1 MTKSRLQHISDEIM
15 RTDGC
20 SPSYTLSKHVK
31 MANSPFIFYRGSAQL
46 FYADVKAGVI
56 EFPKECETIPL
67 TSVMGDCHTSNFGF
81 LTEEGSHGDTVIF
94 APNDFDDAC
103 VGYAQWD
110 VLRFLTSLHL
120 AQQHCLG
127 VVEGKYVIDDIDIAK
142 PVVSHQQVINAQYAF
157 IERYVETCNRVV
169 KNAMV
174 LNEAVDYCPDAVPS
188 RLAKLYNK
196 AKARSAGGENFT
208 VKSALAKAVHFNGE
222 TLEFKSNS
230 EKYSPLSTQ
239 KYTTLLEAFSP
250 YMDDAVVDIVK
261 RLDAGTGS
269 VNMPRYY
276 FLVGPSKPH
285 SSASFAHC
293 HIVEVKQQ
301 RVAAPIY
308 YFPSINPVNK
318 LNAAHLTARCQRR
331 MQRKPDLVLDEV
343 RFEDAHYLVR
353 SRHHAKVGVD
363 PQDIAMGNKAINGGF
378 EYYAELCGYAL
389 ALAHCRGDRRS
400 TRFASSASTSFSQVK
415 SLLVKIANLYTEQ
428 VVDDHALFAR
438 EVKKSYQH

>member
-1 MTKSRLQHISDEIM
+1 MTHSRLQRISHEIM
-15 RTDGC
+15 LIDGHAPSRT
-20 SPSYTLSKHVK
+20 LAKHAK
-31 MANSPFIFYRGSAQL
+31 MEASPFVFYRGSAQL
-46 FYADVKAGVI
+46 FYADIKAGLI
-56 EFPKECETIPL
+56 NFPKECETVPL

-94 APNDFDDAC
+94 SPNDFDDAC
-103 VGYAQWD
+103 VGKAHWD
-110 VLRFLTSLHL
+110 VLRYLTSLHL
-120 AQQHCLG
+120 AQIHCLG
-127 VVEGKYVIDDIDIAK
+127 TVDGKYACDNIDITK

-157 IERYVETCNRVV
+157 IERYVETCSQVV
-169 KNAMV
+169 ENAMV
-174 LNEAVDYCPDAVPS
+174 INEAIDYCPDAVPS
-188 RLAKLYNK
+188 KLTKLYKK
-196 AKARSAGGENFT
+196 AKARSAGGEDFT
-208 VKSALAKAVHFNGE
+208 VKSALAKAVHFDGK
-222 TLEFKSNS
+222 TLGFKANS
-230 EKYSPLSTQ
+230 EKFSTLSPQ
-239 KYTTLLEAFSP
+239 EYATLLEAFAP

-269 VNMPRYY
+269 VNMARYY
-276 FLVGPSKPH
+276 FLVGPAKPH
-285 SSASFAHC
+285 NSASFAHC

-308 YFPSINPVNK
+308 YFPAINPVNK

-343 RFEDAHYLVR
+343 KFENAHYLVR
-353 SRHHAKVGVD
+353 SRHHAKVGID

-378 EYYAELCGYAL
+378 EYFAELCGYSL

-428 VVDDHALFAR
+428 VVDDHALFTR
-438 EVKKSYQH
+438 SLK